1 MNLSV
6 GSLKVSVEDVLLKRV
21 VEEQGLL
28 LHETEPLTKCIHI
41 HGLDIDIVNENRSK
55 LRVIETHDER
65 DESGLA
71 LTGLTNDRDVIFRV
85 DCQVET
91 LEDPLL

>member
-1 MNLSV
+1 MDLSV
-6 GSLKVSVEDVLLKRV
+6 GSLKVTVEDVLLQRV

-28 LHETEPLTKCIHI
+28 LHETQPLTKRIHI
-41 HGLDIDIVNENRSK
+41 HGLDIDVVNENRSK